1 MIWNLQINIIIVLCL
16 VASLSLN
23 VMFVL
28 GYSNFSDVNT
38 VDIQN
43 KISALQDNM
52 SKLERSILQET
63 QAENSVNL
71 SNQEV
76 KSHGSQSITSVGVMP
91 VLVRDGFFEKT
102 VYSGTNM
109 DISVSIREGTGN
121 VLVDTKIPTGIDFQS
136 SARTAVK
143 ASERYLEVDLSDKDI
158 IFSISARDNS
168 KLKSVDGNSAGA
180 AMTVLLIS
188 ELSGAEIRD
197 DVVITGT
204 VEHGNKVGKVG
215 GIYEKA
221 KAAGISGAKIFL
233 VPKDQDMTLFESCQE
248 SVQGSI
254 IYRSCQL
261 EPKPISSIT
270 EERFGMKVVD
280 VETIQEAL
288 DYFLS
293 EK

>member
-1 MIWNLQINIIIVLCL
+1 VIWNLQINIIALCL

-23 VMFVL
+23 AMFVL
-28 GYSNFSDVNT
+28 GYSNFSDTNT
-38 VDIQN
+38 ADIQN

-52 SKLERSILQET
+52 SKLEQSILQET

-76 KSHGSQSITSVGVMP
+76 KSHDSQSITSVGVMP

-102 VYSGTNM
+102 VYEGTNM

-143 ASERYLEVDLSDKDI
+143 ASERYLGVDLSDKDI
-158 IFSISARDNS
+158 IFSISTRDNS

-180 AMTVLLIS
+180 AMTILLIS

-204 VEHGNKVGKVG
+204 IEHGNKVGKVG

-221 KAAGISGAKIFL
+221 EAAGISGAKIFL

-248 SVQGSI
+248 SVQDSI

-261 EPKPISSIT
+261 EPKSISSIT

-280 VETIQEAL
+280 VETIKEAL
-288 DYFLS
+288 NYFLS